1 MEKSKTV
8 TKRAIF
14 IGPPTD
20 ILSDVLVY
28 DFRTVFKFFETIFL
42 PQNET
47 FMAIIKADVKA
58 VVRATDELACCLQKP
73 ASAALLAE
81 CLN

>member
-28 DFRTVFKFFETIFL
+28 DFRTVLNFFETIFL

-47 FMAIIKADVKA
+47 FMAIIRA
-58 VVRATDELACCLQKP
+58 VVKATDELACCLQKS
-73 ASAALLAE
+73 ASAGLLAE